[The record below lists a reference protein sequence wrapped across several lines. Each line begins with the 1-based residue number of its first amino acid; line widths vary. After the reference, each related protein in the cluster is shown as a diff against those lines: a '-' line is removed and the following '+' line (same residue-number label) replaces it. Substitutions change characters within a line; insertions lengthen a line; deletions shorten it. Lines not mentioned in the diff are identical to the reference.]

1 MRLPRLTDKALLIL
15 TIFILSF
22 VFAFSANHNNHDTF
36 AENENGVY
44 EETVS
49 HFVTF
54 YDEGQKLI
62 IKTDAKTVGEAIEG
76 LKLVLNETDIVE
88 PGLDTEINANNFFVN
103 IYRSRPV
110 VMKDGAVSRYIMT
123 ASYDFKAVAR
133 EAGMTIYDGDEIKM
147 VTNANFLEAGA
158 ATTYEIIRNGGR
170 MVTVEEEIPFA
181 EQTVK
186 DYNLAPGQREVR
198 QYGEVGVKELS
209 FEVFYENNVEVKREL
224 KSEVIKRE
232 PVARVVAV
240 GASEIER
247 TPLTASRGVNIYTVR
262 VDGVLIERKETY
274 YDLPMKGVMAIA
286 ARECGAEAAY
296 TIRED
301 GVKVDM
307 EGYVLVA
314 ADLTR
319 YPRCTVVETS
329 LGLGRVYD
337 TGTFAKT
344 NSEQFDLATDWTK
357 RDGV

>member
-123 ASYDFKAVAR
+123 ASYDLKTVAR

-170 MVTVEEEIPFA
+170 IVTVEEEIPFV

-209 FEVFYENNVEVKREL
+209 FEVFYENNFQ
-224 KSEVIKRE
+224 
-232 PVARVVAV
+232 
-240 GASEIER
+240 
-247 TPLTASRGVNIYTVR
+247 SR
-262 VDGVLIERKETY
+262 
-274 YDLPMKGVMAIA
+274 PKG
-286 ARECGAEAAY
+286 RNSH
-296 TIRED
+296 
-301 GVKVDM
+301 K
-307 EGYVLVA
+307 
-314 ADLTR
+314 
-319 YPRCTVVETS
+319 
-329 LGLGRVYD
+329 GR
-337 TGTFAKT
+337 A
-344 NSEQFDLATDWTK
+344 
-357 RDGV
+357 